1 MSIGYVNFVV
11 NLSILGNFLSFT
23 VLMCGKG
30 KDSLSCHSAYEKI
43 I

>member
-11 NLSILGNFLSFT
+11 NLSILGDILSFK
-23 VLMCGKG
+23 VLMCGKS
-30 KDSLSCHSAYEKI
+30 KDYLSCHNAYEKI